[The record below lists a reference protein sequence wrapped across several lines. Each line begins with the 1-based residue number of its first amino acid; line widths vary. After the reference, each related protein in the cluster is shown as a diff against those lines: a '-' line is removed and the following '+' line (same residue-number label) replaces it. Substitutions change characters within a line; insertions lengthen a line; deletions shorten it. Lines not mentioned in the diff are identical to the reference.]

1 MNRDAIRQAVQEL
14 LPQAQQFLCDIMK
27 FPSTSGMEH
36 EEMLFIEQA
45 FRRLPAVEVER
56 IPLSNAIRKDPDFSS
71 LVFRLDHAME
81 LSKAFKHT
89 AKELE
94 KGTGSMMPD
103 LIRKAGLNKR
113 SEMML
118 TKDFHRWFETDE
130 GENGKKEEG

>member
-56 IPLSNAIRKDPDFSS
+56 IPLSNAIRKDPDFSDPVPGIEYDGRFNLRVELPGVGGGRKLLFNAHTDAVPPS
-71 LVFRLDHAME
+71 DGMTEAWNPRL
-81 LSKAFKHT
+81 
-89 AKELE
+89 
-94 KGTGSMMPD
+94 
-103 LIRKAGLNKR
+103 
-113 SEMML
+113 
-118 TKDFHRWFETDE
+118 
-130 GENGKKEEG
+130 ENGCIFGRGEG